1 MDKATVQVNAPDV
14 INLTSDAG
22 DNITLS
28 STAMIVLPS
37 AGSGADTALSI
48 STDPNNSL
56 KLGTDNKLLVD
67 ISDVQSEV
75 ASHTQAIEQLQ
86 GLPVVDL
93 APLDARVTT
102 LESDITGINQA
113 QAAQDT
119 AISAKAAQSS
129 LDATNKIVADNYT
142 ALDGAIAQK
151 TSINDA
157 VSSAFDTWSSTKISN
172 EIVKAFQ
179 AVIGG
184 AGVDSDTLKELADKI
199 TALAQADN
207 GLLSL
212 VVAQAFTIAQ
222 QAQGRANLGLGALAT
237 QNTVSIAQGG
247 TGATTLAGAQNTLGI
262 TDNKVLNPIKIGA
275 KWYQAG
281 LRYTSEYPRSYNPT
295 TMTALNGYQM
305 WVPFIA
311 LDDATIDSLEI
322 QCTAAVASSMVQL
335 GLYSSD
341 ANNDLSDAIF
351 ISDAISCATTGA
363 KTAPCNIA
371 IQKGKVYWLSSLV
384 IGTPAFYRS
393 YSDSSQ
399 SIKGSTTAGT
409 PNTIGYAVANM
420 TTMPVTPPTNKVD
433 RNGAVPRVA
442 FTVL

>member
-1 MDKATVQVNAPDV
+1 MDKVTVQVDAPDI

-22 DNITLS
+22 DKITLS
-28 STAMIVLPS
+28 STAVIVLPG
-37 AGSGADTALSI
+37 ASGDTSNLI
-48 STDPNNSL
+48 SSDPNNAL
-56 KLGTDNKLLVD
+56 ELGGDNKLFVD
-67 ISDVQSEV
+67 ISDVQSDV
-75 ASHTQAIEQLQ
+75 AANTQAIEQLQ
-86 GLPVVDL
+86 SIPSVDL
-93 APLDARVTT
+93 EPLDTRVTA
-102 LESDITGINQA
+102 LESDIDTINQA

-119 AISAKAAQSS
+119 AISAKAAQLS
-129 LDATNKIVADNYT
+129 LDATNKTIADNYT
-142 ALDGAIAQK
+142 ALNSAIAQK

-157 VSSAFDTWSSTKISN
+157 VSSVDKTWSSTKISN
-172 EIVKAFQ
+172 EIVKAFN
-179 AVIGG
+179 AVIDG

-199 TALAQADN
+199 AALAQADN

-212 VVAQAFTIAQ
+212 IVAQAFTTAQ

-247 TGATTLAGAQNTLGI
+247 TGETTLAAAQNTLGV
-262 TDNKVLNPIKIGA
+262 TDNKVLNPVKIGQ
-275 KWYQAG
+275 KWYQPG
-281 LRYTSEYPRSYNPT
+281 LRYTSEYPRPYNPT

-311 LDDATIDSLEI
+311 LEDATIDSLEI
-322 QCTAAVASSMVQL
+322 QCTTAVASSTVQL
-335 GLYSSD
+335 GLYASD
-341 ANNDLSDAIF
+341 DYNDLANALF

-393 YSDSSQ
+393 YSDSLQ
-399 SIKGSTTAGT
+399 AIKGAVNAGQA
-409 PNTIGYAVANM
+409 NIIGYAIANM